1 MPVGRNLGKRC
12 KYAGNCTLYKGIGI
26 PENMTKSVWR
36 NVFCYRGEKGWANC
50 TEYKVFEK
58 ASSAI

>member
-12 KYAGNCTLYKGIGI
+12 KYADNCSLFKGIRI

-36 NVFCYRGEKGWANC
+36 NVFCNRGEKGWANC
-50 TEYKVFEK
+50 TEYEQFEK
-58 ASSAI
+58 DSST